1 MRVFDVEYDG
11 NDPDWTVM
19 QGVKRLMF
27 FLQSI
32 SMPTS
37 LRDLGINDKSVLD
50 ELAHRCA
57 ENNGGTVGRFAVL
70 NEADIRNILDWA
82 Y

>member
-1 MRVFDVEYDG
+1 
-11 NDPDWTVM
+11 
-19 QGVKRLMF
+19 
-27 FLQSI
+27 
-32 SMPTS
+32 MPTS

-70 NEADIRNILDWA
+70 NEADIRNILELA